1 MTKHNFG
8 AGPCI
13 LPKEVLK
20 LASESIINFNEIDLS
35 ILEISHRSQDFINV
49 IEKAKKLVIDLLNV
63 PSNYSV
69 LFLQG
74 GASLQFFM
82 SALNL
87 LKKDQ
92 TAGYINTGSWSKKAL
107 LEAKKIGNVEIIA
120 SSEEK
125 GFSFIP
131 KNIIFSDKISYLH
144 FTSNNTIY
152 GTQFHSYPKRSKN
165 CFIVSDMSSDIFSK
179 KINISD
185 FDIIYAGAQKNI
197 GPAGT
202 TLVIVNNE
210 VLNIKSNLPSMLD
223 YSVHVDKSSMFNTPP
238 VFSIYVSMLT
248 LQWLKK
254 MGGINKIEKI
264 NDNKSRILYD
274 AIDESNY
281 LKGYANKADRSKMNV
296 TFTIENDHKK
306 KQFDEMCEQK
316 GIVGI
321 KGHRS
326 VGGYRASLYN
336 ALEIGSVN
344 VLVDII
350 KNL

>member
-63 PSNYSV
+63 PNNYSI

-131 KNIIFSDKISYLH
+131 RNINISDKISYVH

-202 TLVIVNNE
+202 TLVIINNE
-210 VLNIKSNLPSMLD
+210 VLNINSNLPSMLD

-296 TFTIENDHKK
+296 TFTIENDNKK
-306 KQFDEMCEQK
+306 KKFDEMCQHK
-316 GIVGI
+316 SIVGI

-336 ALEIGSVN
+336 ALEIDSVN

-350 KNL
+350 KSL